1 MVMLFFFYFKYI
13 VVDVYLLIFNN
24 DKLMEE
30 YY

>member
-24 DKLMEE
+24 DKLMGE

>member
-1 MVMLFFFYFKYI
+1 MVVLFFFYFKYI

-24 DKLMEE
+24 DKLMGE